1 MITESM
7 IYWIM
12 KLDNIVEMF
21 IVFAIISILSSVIT
35 LGIWFVKRE
44 DCYDNEGADKCF
56 KISIISFVL
65 FIVFL
70 MASTFIPST
79 KQMAII
85 KIVPIIAKGEVT
97 KEIKG
102 DAKEIYKLGVQA
114 IKESLVAKNK
124 KE

>member
-7 IYWIM
+7 VYWIL

-21 IVFAIISILSSVIT
+21 VVFAVISILSSMII

-44 DCYDNEGADKCF
+44 DCYGNENLDNYV
-56 KISIISFVL
+56 KISVISFAL
-65 FIVFL
+65 FIAFL
-70 MASTFIPST
+70 MAATFTPST

-85 KIVPIIAKGEVT
+85 KIVPIIAKCEIT

-102 DAKEIYKLGVQA
+102 DAKEVYKLGVQA
-114 IKESLVAKNK
+114 IKESLVTKNK
-124 KE
+124 EE

>member
-7 IYWIM
+7 IYWIL
-12 KLDNIVEMF
+12 KLDNIVEML
-21 IVFAIISILSSVIT
+21 IILAIISILSSVTI

-44 DCYDNEGADKCF
+44 DCYNNENIDKYF
-56 KISIISFVL
+56 KISVISFAL
-65 FIVFL
+65 FITFL

-85 KIVPIIAKGEVT
+85 KIVPIIAKSEVT
-97 KEIKG
+97 KELKG

-114 IKESLVAKNK
+114 IKESLITKNK
-124 KE
+124 E

>member
-7 IYWIM
+7 IYWIL
-12 KLDNIVEMF
+12 KLDNIVDMF
-21 IVFAIISILSSVIT
+21 IVFAIISITST
-35 LGIWFVKRE
+35 LIAFFVWFAKSE
-44 DCYDNEGADKCF
+44 DCDRDVGKWF
-56 KISIISFVL
+56 KICVISFVL
-65 FIVFL
+65 FITFL

-85 KIVPIIAKGEVT
+85 KIVPIIAKGEIT

-102 DAKEIYKLGVQA
+102 DAKEIYKLGVRA
-114 IKESLVAKNK
+114 IKESLIAEK

>member
-7 IYWIM
+7 IYWIL

-56 KISIISFVL
+56 KISVISFAL
-65 FIVFL
+65 FITFL

-85 KIVPIIAKGEVT
+85 KVVPTIAKSKVT
-97 KEIKG
+97 KELKG
-102 DAKEIYKLGVQA
+102 DAKEIYKLGVQSV
-114 IKESLVAKNK
+114 KESLITNNK
-124 KE
+124 EK

>member
-7 IYWIM
+7 VYWIL
-12 KLDNIVEMF
+12 KLDNIVDMF
-21 IVFAIISILSSVIT
+21 IVLAIISILSSVIT
-35 LGIWFVKRE
+35 LGIWFAKRE
-44 DCYDNEGADKCF
+44 DYDDNEDVGKCF
-56 KISIISFVL
+56 KICVISFVL

-85 KIVPIIAKGEVT
+85 KVVPTIAKSEVT
-97 KEIKG
+97 KELKG

-114 IKESLVAKNK
+114 IKDSLVDKNK

>member
-7 IYWIM
+7 VYWIL

-21 IVFAIISILSSVIT
+21 VVFSVISILSSLIT

-44 DCYDNEGADKCF
+44 DCYNNENLDKYV
-56 KISIISFVL
+56 KISVISFAL
-65 FIVFL
+65 FIAFL
-70 MASTFIPST
+70 MSVTFIPST

-85 KIVPIIAKGEVT
+85 KIVPIIAKGEIT

-102 DAKEIYKLGVQA
+102 DAKEVYKLGVQA
-114 IKESLVAKNK
+114 IKESLITKNK
-124 KE
+124 E

>member
-7 IYWIM
+7 IYWIL
-12 KLDNIVEMF
+12 KLDNIVDMF
-21 IVFAIISILSSVIT
+21 IVFSIISILSSITT
-35 LGIWFVKRE
+35 LGIWFAKKE
-44 DCYDNEGADKCF
+44 DCCHYKELDKYF
-56 KISIISFVL
+56 KICVVSFVL

-114 IKESLVAKNK
+114 IKESLVDKNK